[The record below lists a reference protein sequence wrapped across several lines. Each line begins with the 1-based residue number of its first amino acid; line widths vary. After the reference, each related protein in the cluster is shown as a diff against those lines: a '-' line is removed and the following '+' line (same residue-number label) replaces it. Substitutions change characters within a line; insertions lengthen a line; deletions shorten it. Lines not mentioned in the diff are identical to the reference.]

1 MKRNHEILLVFGAPL
16 LAIGLTSL
24 ASFLE
29 VVSTTELV
37 AALASIIITQVA
49 FAFHDLTGGFNGLEQ
64 EFEDLEDKFEEQ
76 SDDVNAALAHLEK
89 RATAEPI
96 NESNFYD
103 RFRVDARNAEEYVF
117 ISYFDNDDPRQKAN
131 DETVQYY
138 NDIVDITKSFDD
150 VKVRRL
156 IRAIPQMEEWVDDL
170 VDTHDG
176 DSNFSLAC
184 VPDFEPDVDS
194 KPHVSVQ
201 LIDKDL
207 TYFVAVGGQEER
219 GEVPRDLR
227 LEAEPVNRQWMKYY
241 NRIWDESF
249 VVMRAGRVKEDNLRN
264 FKDHIEELRQ
274 TT

>member
-1 MKRNHEILLVFGAPL
+1 MKRNHELLLVFGAPL
-16 LAIGLTSL
+16 LAIGLTTLS
-24 ASFLE
+24 SFLE
-29 VVSTTELV
+29 LISTTELV
-37 AALASIIITQVA
+37 AALASIIIAQVA
-49 FAFHDLTGGFNGLEQ
+49 FAFHDLTGGFSGLEVG
-64 EFEDLEDKFEEQ
+64 FKDLENEFEEQ
-76 SDDVNAALAHLEK
+76 SEDVDAALAHLK
-89 RATAEPI
+89 KGATAEPI
-96 NESNFYD
+96 NESDFYD
-103 RFRVDARNAEEYVF
+103 RFRVDVRNAEEYVF
-117 ISYFDNDDPRQKAN
+117 ISYFDNDDPRQKAD

-138 NDIVDITKSFDD
+138 KDIVDLTKSFDG

-184 VPDFEPDVDS
+184 VPDFEPDVGS

-219 GEVPRDLR
+219 GEVPRDIR
-227 LEAEPVNRQWMKYY
+227 LEAVPVNRQWMKYY

-249 VVMRAGRVKEDNLRN
+249 VVMRKGRAQGDDLQD